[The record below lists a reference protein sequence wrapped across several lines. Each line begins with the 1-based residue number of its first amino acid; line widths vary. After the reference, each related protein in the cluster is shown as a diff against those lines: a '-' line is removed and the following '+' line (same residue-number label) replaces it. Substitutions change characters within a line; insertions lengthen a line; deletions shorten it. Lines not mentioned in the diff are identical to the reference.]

1 MNKDKN
7 FQVDLKEVLVR
18 IIKYIIEGVIV
29 AVAAFLIPGK
39 KIAVSEI
46 VTIGILAACTFSVLD
61 FAAPSIGAS
70 ARSGAGAGIGL
81 GLTGG
86 LPTSSVGASFR

>member
-1 MNKDKN
+1 MNKN
-7 FQVDLKEVLVR
+7 FQVDFKEVLIR

-39 KIAVSEI
+39 KVAVGEI
-46 VTIGILAACTFSVLD
+46 ITIGILAACTFSVLD

-81 GLTGG
+81 GLSGG
-86 LPTSSVGASFR
+86 IPTSAVGPSFR